1 MIKKIFTPFLFTLLL
16 SVGAAAPMQAR
27 TATDLIEQDFQTASI
42 SVVGNVLHV
51 TGAEDELLSIYNVTG
66 VRVMSVKVDG
76 SDKRYT
82 LNLPKGCYIVK
93 VGKLVRKVSIR

>member
-27 TATDLIEQDFQTASI
+27 TAVDLIEQDFQTASI

-51 TGAEDELLSIYNVTG
+51 LGAEDELLSIYNVTG

>member
-1 MIKKIFTPFLFTLLL
+1 MIKNIFTPFLFTLLL

-27 TATDLIEQDFQTASI
+27 MATDLIEQDFQTASI

>member
-1 MIKKIFTPFLFTLLL
+1 MIKNIFTPFLFTLLL

-27 TATDLIEQDFQTASI
+27 TATDLIDQEFQTASI